1 MSAPGNQDPRFD
13 RAAFGDDQ
21 LVDAH
26 EKALGPRADEHA
38 HYKLGPLILLFVL
51 SGCVLYSAM
60 YVIHY
65 SGHFNSLIYDEN
77 ALPSRGTAVVKAD
90 PIAQGKRLFNSAGA
104 CYTCHQPTGQ
114 GIPGTYPPLAGSE
127 WVNGPDDRTIRILL
141 SGLTGPLQVKGA
153 AFPGAAPMPS
163 FGTSGFNW
171 NDEKI
176 AAVLTYVRQ
185 EWGNK
190 AGAITPEQVTAIHT
204 KEGDRKEWSADE
216 LEKIH

>member
-77 ALPSRGTAVVKAD
+77 ALPSQGTAVVKAD

-190 AGAITPEQVTAIHT
+190 APAVDSAKVAQVRQQV
-204 KEGDRKEWSADE
+204 GDRKAWTQDE
-216 LEKIH
+216 LLQVK